1 MCHIFIIYVKLKKN
15 FTQIINMHI
24 YVFSTHFLNDTKKHM
39 ILYSIFINEFLSL
52 FINEFLSFL
61 FRKYVFSVM
70 NID

>member
-24 YVFSTHFLNDTKKHM
+24 YVFSTHFFNDTKKHM
-39 ILYSIFINEFLSL
+39 ILYSI